1 MKKGIVSLVLDFV
14 LGGAVIM
21 MMSYFL
27 MGFMSKIFKL
37 LF

>member
-21 MMSYFL
+21 MMSYFFD
-27 MGFMSKIFKL
+27 GV
-37 LF
+37 